1 MSDKSEFR
9 NVKIL
14 GQDFIVP
21 KNQTPSEDTC
31 LTISLMMQQAFLS
44 LGTFASA
51 KKRRET
57 YQFILGCCDKLL
69 SYDEKHLNSKK
80 TRYSDRQ

>member
-1 MSDKSEFR
+1 MENEFR
-9 NVKIL
+9 NATIL
-14 GQDFIVP
+14 GQDYIVP
-21 KNQTPSEDTC
+21 KNQTPSEQTC

-44 LGTFASA
+44 LGTFSSA

-69 SYDEKHLNSKK
+69 EYDEKHLIPEKI
-80 TRYSDRQ
+80 REEGP

>member
-1 MSDKSEFR
+1 MENEFR
-9 NVKIL
+9 NVTIL
-14 GQDFIVP
+14 GQDYIVP
-21 KNQTPSEDTC
+21 KNQTPSEQTC

-44 LGTFASA
+44 LGTFSSA

-69 SYDEKHLNSKK
+69 AYDEKHLIPEKIRDN
-80 TRYSDRQ
+80 DQQ